1 LKKIIVIG
9 SGFAGLSSACFLAKA
24 GYNVTVIEKN
34 TEPGGRARSFSE
46 DGFTFDMGPSWYWMP
61 DVFERFFNQFGK
73 TTSDYYELTRLDP
86 SYRVIWDDETT
97 DIPATYSELRNLF
110 ETKEKGAAQKL
121 DAFLKE
127 AAYKYDA
134 GINNLVYKPGL
145 SITEFIRWDVV
156 RSAFKIDL
164 LSSMHKHVRQYFKDP
179 KLLQLVEFPIL
190 FLGALPQNT
199 PALYSLMNYADMK
212 LGTWYPKGGMVQIVN
227 AMYELAI
234 SLGVSFRLG
243 EAVTHVEVAEQEVK
257 EVITNKGTYTCD
269 TVVMACDYHH
279 AEEKLI
285 PAEYRNY
292 DEKYWESRKMAPS
305 SIIFYLGLNTKVD
318 KLLHHNLFFDAPFA
332 QHAADLYTQPQWPQ
346 DPLMYV
352 CCPSK
357 TDDTVAP
364 SRCENIFVLI
374 PVAPGLTD
382 DEATRAHYYN
392 IVIDKLE
399 KRTGQNIRD
408 AVVYKRS
415 YAHNDFIKDYNAYK
429 GNAYGLANTLMQTA
443 ILKPSIKNKKL
454 NNLFY
459 TGQLTVPGP
468 GVPPSLISGE
478 VVAKQIMQS
487 VHKKTFSL

>member
-1 LKKIIVIG
+1 MEKVIVIG
-9 SGFAGLSSACFLAKA
+9 SGFAGMSSACFLAKA
-24 GYNVTVIEKN
+24 GCEVTVIEKN
-34 TEPGGRARSFSE
+34 AQPGGRARSFT
-46 DGFTFDMGPSWYWMP
+46 DAGFTYDMGPSWYWMP

-73 TTSDYYELTRLDP
+73 TTADYYELLRLDP
-86 SYRVIWDDETT
+86 SYRVIWNDETI
-97 DIPATYSELRNLF
+97 DIPAVYADLRNLF
-110 ETKEKGAAQKL
+110 ESKEKGAALKL

-127 AAYKYDA
+127 AAYKYNA
-134 GINNLVYKPGL
+134 GINNFVHKPGL
-145 SITEFIRWDVV
+145 SFTEFMRWDVV

-227 AMYELAI
+227 AMHELAV
-234 SLGVSFRLG
+234 SLGVSFKLD
-243 EAVTHVEVAEQEVK
+243 EMVTHIEVAEGKASAV
-257 EVITNKGTYTCD
+257 VTNKGNYNCD
-269 TVVMACDYHH
+269 TVVVACDYHH
-279 AEEKLI
+279 AEEKLV

-292 DEKYWESRKMAPS
+292 DEKYWDSRSMAPS
-305 SIIFYLGLNTKVD
+305 SILFYLGINKRVN
-318 KLLHHNLFFDAPFA
+318 KLQHHNLFFDAPFE

-357 TDDTVAP
+357 TDDNVAP
-364 SRCENIFVLI
+364 EGCENLFVLI
-374 PVAPGLTD
+374 PVAPGLEDT
-382 DEATRAHYYN
+382 EATREQYYS
-392 IVIDKLE
+392 IIIDKLE

-408 AVVYKRS
+408 AVIFKRS
-415 YAHNDFIKDYNAYK
+415 YAHNDFINDYNAYK

-443 ILKPSIKNKKL
+443 VLKPSIKNKKL
-454 NNLFY
+454 HNLFY

-487 VHKKTFSL
+487 VHKKTLSQ